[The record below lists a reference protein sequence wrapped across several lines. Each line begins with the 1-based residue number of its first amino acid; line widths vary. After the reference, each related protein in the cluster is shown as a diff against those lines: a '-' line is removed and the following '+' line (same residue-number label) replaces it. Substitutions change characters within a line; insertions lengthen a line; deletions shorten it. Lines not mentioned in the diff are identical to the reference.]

1 MAAPPEKWYQHAQ
14 APKQRKSSPL
24 KTIALGDG
32 SYFPDEPEI
41 EHVERA
47 GSPGTDSAPTRPAK
61 ALVREMSQI
70 FGRKRDSR
78 FAANPYVRLRGG
90 TSKVGPSTLPAAPP
104 VTPAIRGL
112 PKIAHPTKA
121 GEEIL
126 MIPPTTSISNDG
138 NPGAWPTIHVGDEAP
153 YPRVRFSL
161 DPKDPSEGKDLSTDL
176 IKRATGKWAKPG
188 AVPTGDI
195 RLSPTHA
202 KYKAEYKAPRAY
214 DSTIGLGGLQWVFD
228 AGNEE
233 APWNGFTQEQVI
245 EFMYRSVEE
254 IMGDWISRDQ
264 LRRFIRSGPL
274 AKYVQYVEDP
284 LPPLPPPPKR
294 SFTEDRYVSRHFD
307 GATKKQRNT
316 TEFWDTYIRDDLAT
330 RPGEARDPKRLG
342 MLSQRLFA
350 HMREAYD
357 QPNNVDNL
365 LETSSDEDAPL
376 PPRSKEGRLG
386 TPPPRRPFGTSPVR
400 GSTEALKEN
409 SGSLLETDPPH
420 DPELGLKLMDT
431 IEDGGGRTA
440 RLDDVAGLQE
450 EKAPGI
456 DQEEVSTEPV
466 SSSRLSPAK
475 TGTSDT
481 LRSTEKQFN
490 SGFSSPLSSARIDLS
505 EPSSSNEEERITAGP
520 ESRKRERNKTKEPA
534 RKRQKPGPVP
544 TRKAP
549 KRIRKKPDRLRFS
562 T

>member
-47 GSPGTDSAPTRPAK
+47 SSPGTDSAPTRPAK

-70 FGRKRDSR
+70 FGRKRDFR
-78 FAANPYVRLRGG
+78 FAAHPYMRLRGG
-90 TSKVGPSTLPAAPP
+90 NWENWAIDSSGSSASDTSNSWTTQDRTSDEGRRGDLDDPANYEYFK
-104 VTPAIRGL
+104 RQQL
-112 PKIAHPTKA
+112 WCLA
-121 GEEIL
+121 GDL
-126 MIPPTTSISNDG
+126 C
-138 NPGAWPTIHVGDEAP
+138 W
-153 YPRVRFSL
+153 RRFAVS
-161 DPKDPSEGKDLSTDL
+161 SEYGSHL
-176 IKRATGKWAKPG
+176 IQKTR
-188 AVPTGDI
+188 
-195 RLSPTHA
+195 
-202 KYKAEYKAPRAY
+202 APRAY

-233 APWNGFTQEQVI
+233 ASWNGFTQEQVI

-294 SFTEDRYVSRHFD
+294 SFTKDRYVSWHFD
-307 GATKKQRNT
+307 GTTKKHGNT

-365 LETSSDEDAPL
+365 LETSSDEDTPL
-376 PPRSKEGRLG
+376 PPRSKEAGLG

-400 GSTEALKEN
+400 ASAEALKQN
-409 SGSLLETDPPH
+409 PGSLIETDPLH
-420 DPELGLKLMDT
+420 DPELGLNLMDT
-431 IEDGGGRTA
+431 VEDGGGRTA
-440 RLDDVAGLQE
+440 RLDDVAGLPE
-450 EKAPGI
+450 EKAPEI

-466 SSSRLSPAK
+466 LSSRLSPAK
-475 TGTSDT
+475 TGISEP
-481 LRSTEKQFN
+481 LRSKEKQ
-490 SGFSSPLSSARIDLS
+490 SKSDVSPPLSSARIDLS

-520 ESRKRERNKTKEPA
+520 VSRKRERNKTKEPA
-534 RKRQKPGPVP
+534 RKRQKPGAVP

-549 KRIRKKPDRLRFS
+549 KRNRKKPDRLGFS